1 MAVANVTEFLKLI
14 PALRET
20 PENYLWMSY
29 DREAD
34 VVYVNFKKPSHATDS
49 ELTDDDVILRY
60 EGDDLI
66 GLTIL
71 HASQR

>member
-1 MAVANVTEFLKLI
+1 V
-14 PALRET
+14 
-20 PENYLWMSY
+20 SY

-49 ELTDDDVILRY
+49 ELTDEDVILRY
-60 EGDDLI
+60 EGEDLV

-71 HASQR
+71 QASQR

>member
-1 MAVANVTEFLKLI
+1 MADMQEFLKVVS
-14 PALRET
+14 AVRQS
-20 PENYLWMSY
+20 PEGYLWASY

-34 VVYVNFKKPSHATDS
+34 VVYVNFKVSSPATDS
-49 ELTDDDVILRY
+49 ELTDEDVILRY
-60 EGDDLI
+60 EGEDLV